1 MKKVFCFAIV
11 VVLVALVVAGFSGV
25 SAEEKTKL
33 TIWSMS
39 RADLSFIDPI
49 IKEYNETNMD
59 GIELVLEI
67 YTDNFF
73 QAVDV
78 AAATG
83 GPDIIDLP
91 NTLSVFTNY
100 VGQGYYIPIDQFMT
114 EEDKALWGDYRIE
127 GITAYKGDLYYFPT
141 VATTGRLIYNQDI
154 FDRVGIEN
162 PPTTL
167 SEMVADAKLITE
179 KLSGEGIYGFA
190 ANFKSPTGA
199 LLRSMDFMIEL
210 SGGPCQ
216 GFDFAKGQYDYSFYT
231 PFVEAYREM
240 FTQGIAF
247 PGCESLDIDPLR
259 TQFAAGKIGMYISWS
274 HAEPGVYATQFP
286 TDINWNGAT
295 IPLIDGHE
303 KASQSVIGY
312 HGYLITKDCKDPEKA
327 WKAINDVFY
336 NPEYIAA
343 YQEAGLGVIMNPII
357 SATAGTPALLE
368 GKEAFLMGPTDI
380 LWPAVPHEV
389 NSQAVLVEGENM
401 YNTIMGLILGNA
413 DIDKTLAD
421 LTDRYNAAY
430 QKGIEQGLGEPIQ
443 IENFNP
449 AAPAN

>member
-1 MKKVFCFAIV
+1 MKKSRFWIV
-11 VVLVALVVAGFSGV
+11 LIVLICALAVAVPSTF
-25 SAEEKTKL
+25 AEEKTKI

-39 RADLSFIDPI
+39 RADLTFVEPY
-49 IKEYNETNMD
+49 IKAYNETNTD

-73 QAVDV
+73 QAIDI

-83 GPDIIDLP
+83 GPDVIDLP
-91 NTLSVFTNY
+91 NTVSVFSNY
-100 VGQGYYIPIDQFMT
+100 VGQGYYIPIDQYMT
-114 EEDKALWGDYRIE
+114 EEDKELWKDFRIE
-127 GITAYKGDLYYFPT
+127 GITASNGELYYFPT

-167 SEMVADAKLITE
+167 SELVETARIITE

-190 ANFKSPTGA
+190 ANFKSPTSA
-199 LLRSMDFMIEL
+199 LLRSMDFLMEL

-216 GFDFAKGQYDYSFYT
+216 GFDFAKGAYDFAPYK
-231 PFVEAYREM
+231 PFVEAYRTM
-240 FTQGIAF
+240 FTEGIAF

-259 TQFAAGKIGMYISWS
+259 TLFAAGKIGMYISWS
-274 HAEPGVYATQFP
+274 HAEPGVYASQFP

-295 IPLIDGHE
+295 VPIIDGAE

-312 HGYLITKDCKDPEKA
+312 HGYLITRDCKEPEKA
-327 WKAINDVFY
+327 WKAIKEVFY
-336 NPEYIAA
+336 NPEYIQA
-343 YQEAGLGVIMNPII
+343 YQEAGLGIVMNPEI
-357 SATAGTPALLE
+357 AKGAGIPELLN

-380 LWPAVPHEV
+380 LWPAVPQEI

-401 YNTIMGLILGNA
+401 YNTIFALILGEGE
-413 DIDKTLAD
+413 IESTLAD
-421 LTDRYNAAY
+421 LTTRYNAAY
-430 QKGIEQGLGEPIQ
+430 QKGIEQGIGNPI
-443 IENFNP
+443 ELPGFDP
-449 AAPAN
+449 AQPNK

>member
-1 MKKVFCFAIV
+1 MKKTVRFTIV
-11 VVLVALVVAGFSGV
+11 VLCLFVLLAGFSIV
-25 SAEEKTKL
+25 NAEEKSKI

-39 RADLSFIDPI
+39 RADLTFVEPI
-49 IKEYNETNMD
+49 IKEYNETNTD

-73 QAVDV
+73 QALDV

-83 GPDIIDLP
+83 GPDIVDLP

-100 VGQGYYIPIDQFMT
+100 VGQGYYIPIDQFMS
-114 EEDKALWGDYRIE
+114 EEDKELWKDYRTE
-127 GITAYKGDLYYFPT
+127 GITTYKGDLYYFPT
-141 VATTGRLIYNQDI
+141 IATTGRLIYNQDI
-154 FDRVGIEN
+154 FDRCGIET

-167 SEMVADAKLITE
+167 SEMVADAKIITD

-190 ANFKSPTGA
+190 SNLKSPTGA

-216 GFDFAKGQYDYSFYT
+216 GFDFAKGQYDFAFYK
-231 PFVEAYREM
+231 PFVEAYREL
-240 FTQGIAF
+240 FTTGIAF

-286 TDINWNGAT
+286 TNVNWNGTT
-295 IPLIDGHE
+295 IPVIDGYE

-312 HGYLITKDCKDPEKA
+312 HGYLITKDCKNPEKA
-327 WKAINDVFY
+327 WKAIHDVFY
-336 NPEYIAA
+336 DSEYMAK
-343 YQEAGLGVIMNPII
+343 YQEAGLGVVMNPTI
-357 SATAGTPALLE
+357 AANAGLPALLE
-368 GKEAFLMGPTDI
+368 GKEAFLMGDTDI
-380 LWPAVPHEV
+380 TWPAVPQEV

-401 YNTIMGLILGNA
+401 YNTITGLILGDG
-413 DIDKTLAD
+413 DIESTLAD
-421 LTDRYNAAY
+421 LTERYNAAY
-430 QKGIEQGLGEPIQ
+430 QKGIEQGIGQPIQ
-443 IENFNP
+443 IPDFDP
-449 AAPAN
+449 AHPGN